1 MLKRAL
7 VVLVKIAM
15 YLLVLVADLL
25 SGTTALG

>member
-25 SGTTALG
+25 SATTTLG

>member
-7 VVLVKIAM
+7 IVLVKIAM

-25 SGTTALG
+25 SVSAFPG